1 MFPYVRDVFLTHKKG
16 DNIEERLI
24 DLAKQKSIDDSIKK
38 VKREAGPGSVVVE
51 FIDWTTGLQTNEL
64 KGNTSPWVNLP
75 VMMLIDVSR

>member
-38 VKREAGPGSVVVE
+38 VKREAGPVV
-51 FIDWTTGLQTNEL
+51 
-64 KGNTSPWVNLP
+64 
-75 VMMLIDVSR
+75 